1 MTDFIEEQYIDE
13 GMELDDAFQPV
24 PLELYQ
30 PDLEQ
35 RVKEYMLVTPSFP
48 VNTIKYEY
56 IKIPEFET
64 KTQAK
69 DFWKEQFRRC
79 KEGYNGVCGKMYFFF
94 NFCFIE
100 KAGKGK
106 IRPEFR
112 VVDNE
117 WFKFVESAQKSRG
130 WGIICVKR
138 RRVGAS
144 WKEAADVLH
153 DILFRKHFHVGMN
166 SKSEADSFSLFI
178 KVKFLYNSLPP
189 EMKAR
194 IAANTKST
202 LKIGYNDPI
211 TGDMKGNQSDVVTKA
226 PVDQAFEGLS
236 LDKWVCDEAGKIVN
250 LPQMWAYTEPCMT
263 PETRRVGVP
272 IIFGTSGDVGKD
284 GAGLM
289 EMWENADV
297 YKLRRFFFAGYMG
310 LAVDEFG
317 NDRKED
323 CIRWIVYERRRRE
336 KLSAKFYNDYIQQYP
351 MTVEE
356 AFTVNGEIGLGDVI
370 KLKAQR
376 SGLILNPAAA
386 AKGKFVEENGKV
398 VFKAD
403 SSGFCVVYEHP
414 EPLTRYIGGCDP
426 ADIDDVFGDVSDL
439 AMYIMA
445 TQDGLKRPRIV
456 FEFVDRP
463 RELNKYYEQAMLAC
477 KYYNECKLLIER
489 QKGGRMIS
497 YFNDAGNK
505 YLLMTQPQEVQR
517 LTPGRNNQI
526 GVHMNDFAKEYMRG
540 VSFEYVDDYV
550 DCIPSIKL
558 IDQMIVF
565 GTKNTDRAMAF
576 GITLIA
582 LKEINKP
589 YLLHKRG
596 KIDPRLPK
604 AKYVKDFYGNIR
616 LQR

>member
-1 MTDFIEEQYIDE
+1 MIEFIEDVE
-13 GMELDDAFQPV
+13 GAELDDEFRPI
-24 PLELYQ
+24 PKELYI
-30 PDLEQ
+30 PELEQ
-35 RVKEYMLVTPSFP
+35 RVKEYMLVTPTLPFNS
-48 VNTIKYEY
+48 IKYDY
-56 IKIPEFET
+56 VVIPEL
-64 KTQAK
+64 KTPESHRN
-69 DFWKEQFRRC
+69 FWREQIRRC
-79 KEGYNGVCGKMYFFF
+79 KEGYNGMCGKMYFYF
-94 NFCFIE
+94 NFCYIE
-100 KAGKGK
+100 KVGKGK

-117 WFKFVESAQKSRG
+117 WFKFVESAQRSRE

-153 DILFRKHFHVGMN
+153 DCIFNKNYHVGMN
-166 SKSEADSFSLFI
+166 SKSEEDSHLLFT
-178 KVKFLYNSLPP
+178 KVKFLFDSLPA
-189 EMKAR
+189 ELR
-194 IAANTKST
+194 VQVQSSTKSRI
-202 LKIGYNDPI
+202 KFGYIDPA
-211 TGDMKGNQSDVVTKA
+211 TGKPAGQQSDVVTRA
-226 PVDQAFEGLS
+226 PVDQAFEGSS

-263 PETRRVGVP
+263 PETRRIGCP

-317 NDRKED
+317 NDLKED

-356 AFTVNGEIGLGDVI
+356 AFTVNGEIGLGDII

-376 SGLILNPAAA
+376 SGLVLNPTTASRGRF
-386 AKGKFVEENGKV
+386 KEENGKA
-398 VFKAD
+398 VFVAD
-403 SSGFCVVYEHP
+403 AKGFCIIYEQPH
-414 EPLTRYIGGCDP
+414 PLTKYIGGCDP
-426 ADIDDVFGDVSDL
+426 ADIDDVFGQASDL
-439 AMYIMA
+439 ATYILA

-456 FEFVDRP
+456 FEFCDRP
-463 RELNKYYEQAMLAC
+463 RELNVYYEQAMLAC
-477 KYYNECKLLIER
+477 RYFNDAKLLVER

-497 YFNDAGNK
+497 YFNDAGYK

-517 LTPGRNNQI
+517 LTPGRNSQI
-526 GVHMNDFAKEYMRG
+526 GIHMNDFAKEYMRG
-540 VSFEYVDDYV
+540 VCFEYVDNYV

-558 IDQMIVF
+558 IDEMIVF

-576 GITLIA
+576 GIALIA

-589 YLLHKRG
+589 YLLNKKG

-604 AKYVKDFYGNIR
+604 ARYIKDNYGNIKWSR
-616 LQR
+616 